1 MWNIKQKS
9 REARETIVYFLI
21 KKVYKDFGQRLLI
34 FYLFLHI
41 SHFKEFPSIGWM
53 EQHCCCSI
61 GKSLSRVRL
70 CNSHGLQ
77 HARLPCPSLSHG
89 VCPDSCS
96 LSWYCYLTMSSSV
109 VPFSSCLQSFPTS
122 GSFLMSHL
130 FTSESPKYWS
140 FSFSISPSNEYSG
153 LIPFR
158 IGLMAL
164 LSKWL

>member
-1 MWNIKQKS
+1 
-9 REARETIVYFLI
+9 
-21 KKVYKDFGQRLLI
+21 
-34 FYLFLHI
+34 
-41 SHFKEFPSIGWM
+41 M

-158 IGLMAL
+158 IDWFDFLNLAHAIKIRNIKAL
-164 LSKWL
+164 ALTHQRHTLQLYLFPEQRERV